1 MRLILIVLISLG
13 WVCFVVAE
21 EPTNLLKP
29 TADIGSWN
37 WEVREPAEGSMSAN
51 EREIRFTATKVN
63 GTDWHVQVFQT
74 ELNLVDGESYTVKFR
89 VRSTDNRG
97 YSLRAMIDVD
107 DYHEIGLRQELF
119 ASKHFREESFTFT
132 PQGVVPGKCRIGFVL
147 GEEKG
152 TLTIKDMT
160 LTKE

>member
-1 MRLILIVLISLG
+1 MRLILILLMSLG
-13 WVCFVVAE
+13 WTCFVVAE

-37 WEVREPAEGSMSAN
+37 WGVREPAEGLMTAK
-51 EREIRFTATKVN
+51 EREIQFTASKVD

-74 ELNLVDGESYTVKFR
+74 DLNLVDGESYTVKFR
-89 VRSTDNRG
+89 VRSPDNRG

-132 PQGVVPGKCRIGFVL
+132 PQGVVPEKCRIGFVL
-147 GEEKG
+147 GAEKG
-152 TLTIKDMT
+152 MLIIKDMT
-160 LTKE
+160 LTKD